1 MNLPSFDFNDIISFI
16 ISPSFSGTLL
26 VLKVLFIVISFYFII
41 SIIYF
46 LSKTRY
52 FQWLYGESLVD
63 AFTKRPYGVKKM
75 DKIWDM
81 IMEKLKS
88 DSESDYKLAVIEAD
102 GVLDEVFKKVGYKGK
117 DLEARLKQLSPVH
130 YPNLDKMKEA
140 HQIRNDIVRDP
151 DYQLGLSEA
160 KKALAVYRKILEEL
174 EVF

>member
-1 MNLPSFDFNDIISFI
+1 MNIPSFDFNDIVSLI

-26 VLKVLFIVISFYFII
+26 VFKVLFIVISFYFII
-41 SIIYF
+41 STIYR
-46 LSKTRY
+46 LSKSHY
-52 FQWLYGESLVD
+52 LQWLYGESLMD
-63 AFTKRPYGVKKM
+63 SFTKRPYGVKKM
-75 DKIWDM
+75 NKVWDV

-102 GVLDEVFKKVGYKGK
+102 NILDEVFKKTGYKGK
-117 DLEARLKQLSPVH
+117 DLEAKLKQLSPTH

-151 DYQLGLSEA
+151 DYQLSLGEA
-160 KKALAVYRKILEEL
+160 KKVLAVYRKILEEL